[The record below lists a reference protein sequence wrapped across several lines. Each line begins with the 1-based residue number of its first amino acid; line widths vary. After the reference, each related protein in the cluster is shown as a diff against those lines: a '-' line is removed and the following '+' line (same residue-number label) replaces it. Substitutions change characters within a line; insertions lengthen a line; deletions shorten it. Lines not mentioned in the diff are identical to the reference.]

1 MPNADNILIYGFNQ
15 NIERYVL
22 RSNAEKTLQSLW
34 LLNKKKKAQANG
46 VVNLTEDMEN
56 DAHKTSL
63 AKTNQTSSRAVLE
76 IQPRAG
82 ETSPRTLQEQMA
94 EYYDPTAVDEVNVDA
109 LLPLFSKL
117 QKLIASSSFA
127 QDIRE
132 DSDRFDERIDSMVLV
147 QRDKNDKTV
156 TSAA

>member
-34 LLNKKKKAQANG
+34 LLSKKKKAQANG

-76 IQPRAG
+76 I
-82 ETSPRTLQEQMA
+82 
-94 EYYDPTAVDEVNVDA
+94 
-109 LLPLFSKL
+109 
-117 QKLIASSSFA
+117 
-127 QDIRE
+127 
-132 DSDRFDERIDSMVLV
+132 
-147 QRDKNDKTV
+147 
-156 TSAA
+156 